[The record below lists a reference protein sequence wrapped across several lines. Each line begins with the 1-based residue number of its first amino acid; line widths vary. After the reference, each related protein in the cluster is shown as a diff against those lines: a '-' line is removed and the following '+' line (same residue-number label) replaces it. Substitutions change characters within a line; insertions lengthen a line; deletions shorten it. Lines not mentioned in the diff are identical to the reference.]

1 MNQQTLFDTT
11 PTNRNTFDIATH
23 NGCITIRSKATGEH
37 RTVRIK
43 TQSDDS
49 NFFPGRRLVE
59 LLEGPDNESSYRA
72 FGYLTAGPVGIVLWR
87 KHRDSKFYRWLA
99 LFLLDPDLF
108 LDRVEVNFEG
118 RCRRCN
124 RKLTTPESV
133 RLGIGPVCRGDE

>member
-1 MNQQTLFDTT
+1 MNQQTLFDVA
-11 PTNRNTFDIATH
+11 PANRSTFDVATH

-37 RTVRIK
+37 RTVRVK
-43 TQSDDS
+43 TQSNDS
-49 NFFPGRRLVE
+49 SFFPGRRLVE

-87 KHRDSKFYRWLA
+87 KHRDSKFYLWLVS
-99 LFLLDPDLF
+99 FLLDPDSF

-133 RLGIGPVCRGDE
+133 RLGIGPVCRGDM

>member
-11 PTNRNTFDIATH
+11 PLNRDTFDIATH

-43 TQSDDS
+43 TQPMDS
-49 NFFPGRRLVE
+49 NFFPGKRLVE
-59 LLEGPDNESSYRA
+59 LLEGPDNESSYRS
-72 FGYLTAGPVGIVLWR
+72 FGRISDTADSIVLWR
-87 KHRDSKFYRWLA
+87 KYLDSKFYRWLA
-99 LFLLDPDLF
+99 SFLLDPDLF
-108 LDRVEVNFEG
+108 LDRVDVNFDG

-124 RKLTTPESV
+124 HKLTTPESV